1 MKIYGDNPME
11 LLKGKKLDKVM
22 DKLVPLCL
30 ANIHNFVAS
39 FKHLDNRA
47 TLSILLLKSRR
58 HYDYI

>member
-1 MKIYGDNPME
+1 ME